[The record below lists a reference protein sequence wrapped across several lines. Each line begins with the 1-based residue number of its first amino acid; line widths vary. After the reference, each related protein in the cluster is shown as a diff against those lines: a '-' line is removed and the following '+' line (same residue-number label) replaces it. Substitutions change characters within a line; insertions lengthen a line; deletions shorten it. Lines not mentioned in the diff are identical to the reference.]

1 MNENRHGIDVL
12 CFIGPVPQ
20 RYSAA
25 VSTST
30 LREEKQVAKENQP
43 AWQFASIGD
52 ERGCHTG

>member
-1 MNENRHGIDVL
+1 MKNMGKGIARTQVR
-12 CFIGPVPQ
+12 IQ
-20 RYSAA
+20 RYPATA
-25 VSTST
+25 STST